1 MNGFLPEEKR
11 ENHKSE
17 KENGKSGSTALC
29 GNDDGRG
36 AALSGQGR
44 TAAGSDGAF
53 ISAGYGSLAVGSILY
68 RSRECVYD
76 DQWILFMRKL
86 F

>member
-1 MNGFLPEEKR
+1 MAGRKQGSICRKR
-11 ENHKSE
+11 TY
-17 KENGKSGSTALC
+17 GKSGSTALC

-44 TAAGSDGAF
+44 TVAGSDSAF